1 MMRFAPALLPACLAV
16 LAGCSPQSGGP
27 DHSAVDI
34 NAAAEQAQLSI
45 DNYAAAT
52 PVHPTPTPTPTPKPA
67 PNSIPRPGAA
77 ASLEPLDPPAPGTPG
92 GLPDDRTPLSEAS
105 FTLDSAQGA
114 ANVVQTYYALL
125 GAGKYRQ
132 AWALWG
138 HRGQDSGMTAAAFA
152 ASFGIYSDYHANV
165 GAPGAV
171 DAGMSQRW
179 VTVPV
184 QVYGRLKKGGTPI
197 YMLGTVTL
205 HRIAPGVGDD
215 KTDETWHLKSADIK
229 PRPQR

>member
-52 PVHPTPTPTPTPKPA
+52 PVHPTPTPTPTPKLA

-215 KTDETWHLKSADIK
+215 KTDET
-229 PRPQR
+229 